1 MCVCVCT
8 HACVASL
15 LGQIPDSA
23 IVWRL
28 LVDLALDVVVCVEM
42 VEATNWRKISEEK
55 ATGLQ
60 VS

>member
-8 HACVASL
+8 HACVACL

-42 VEATNWRKISEEK
+42 VGSNKLEK
-55 ATGLQ
+55 D
-60 VS
+60 